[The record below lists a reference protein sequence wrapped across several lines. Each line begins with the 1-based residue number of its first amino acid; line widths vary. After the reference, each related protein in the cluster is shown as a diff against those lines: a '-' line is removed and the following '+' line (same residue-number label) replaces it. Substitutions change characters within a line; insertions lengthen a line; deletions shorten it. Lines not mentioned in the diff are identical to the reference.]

1 MSNKSRAIEKNTG
14 FRSKKNLN
22 HLEEPK
28 PRNYIRLLFAFL
40 VLFFYTLLL
49 WGNVPLISSLGTHY
63 FSILKNIINLNL
75 PHYQLWVVISGI
87 HFLLVP
93 MIIGRF
99 FLKFSFRKMGLGG
112 ISFSQFKVLLL
123 LYLFALPVLIWL
135 SAREDMYQYY
145 LPYIKEGLWTYVLWT
160 NLIMV
165 FEHVSLQGI
174 LVVFMEPDFFSGSSE
189 KLSVLEGNEGKSTKR
204 GLKWV
209 RDLQNWFSID
219 PYYYFVILLDSLL
232 FMLIHVGKPLS
243 EVLTAFPGGVFLAL
257 LAFKFKSFLP
267 CYLIHT
273 MTAGT
278 IIFLIMI
285 FN

>member
-1 MSNKSRAIEKNTG
+1 MLKKSMATEKCTG

-22 HLEEPK
+22 HLEDPK
-28 PRNYIRLLFAFL
+28 PRNYIRLLFAFFAL
-40 VLFFYTLLL
+40 SFYALLL
-49 WGNVPLISSLGTHY
+49 WGNVPLISSLGASY

-93 MIIGRF
+93 LIIGRF

-123 LYLFALPVLIWL
+123 LYLVSLPVLIWL

-145 LPYIKEGLWTYVLWT
+145 LPYIKEGLWNYVLWT

-174 LVVFMEPDFFSGSSE
+174 LVAFMEPDFFSGLSE
-189 KLSVLEGNEGKSTKR
+189 KLNGSESNEGKRTKR
-204 GLKWV
+204 RLKWV

-267 CYLIHT
+267 CYIIHT

>member
-1 MSNKSRAIEKNTG
+1 MSNKSRAIEKCTG

-40 VLFFYTLLL
+40 ALSFYTLIL
-49 WGNVPLISSLGTHY
+49 WGNVPLISSLGTPY

-93 MIIGRF
+93 LIIGRF

-112 ISFSQFKVLLL
+112 ISFSQLKVLLL
-123 LYLFALPVLIWL
+123 LYLVALPVLIWL

-145 LPYIKEGLWTYVLWT
+145 QPYIKEGLWTYGFWT

-165 FEHVSLQGI
+165 FEHASLQGI
-174 LVVFMEPDFFSGSSE
+174 LVAFMEPDFFSGSSE
-189 KLSVLEGNEGKSTKR
+189 KLSGFSSNEGKRTKG

-219 PYYYFVILLDSLL
+219 PYYYFVILLDGLL

-243 EVLTAFPGGVFLAL
+243 EVLTAFPGGMFLAL

>member
-1 MSNKSRAIEKNTG
+1 MSNKSSAIEKSTG

-28 PRNYIRLLFAFL
+28 PRNYIRLLIAFFAL
-40 VLFFYTLLL
+40 SFYTLLL
-49 WGNVPLISSLGTHY
+49 WGNVPLISSLGTPY
-63 FSILKNIINLNL
+63 FSFLKKIINLHL
-75 PHYQLWVVISGI
+75 PHYQSWVVISGI

-93 MIIGRF
+93 LIIGRF
-99 FLKFSFRKMGLGG
+99 FLKFSLREMGLRG
-112 ISFSQFKVLLL
+112 ISFSHFKVLLL
-123 LYLFALPVLIWL
+123 LYFVALPVLIWL

-145 LPYIKEGLWTYVLWT
+145 QPYIKEGLWTYLLWT

-174 LVVFMEPDFFSGSSE
+174 LVAFMEPAFFSGSSE
-189 KLSVLEGNEGKSTKR
+189 QISGSESNKGKKNKR
-204 GLKWV
+204 GLMWV
-209 RDLQNWFSID
+209 RDFQNWFRID
-219 PYYYFVILLDSLL
+219 PYYYFVILLDGLL
-232 FMLIHVGKPLS
+232 FMLIHVGKPIS

-278 IIFLIMI
+278 IIFLIII

>member
-1 MSNKSRAIEKNTG
+1 M
-14 FRSKKNLN
+14 
-22 HLEEPK
+22 
-28 PRNYIRLLFAFL
+28 
-40 VLFFYTLLL
+40 
-49 WGNVPLISSLGTHY
+49 
-63 FSILKNIINLNL
+63 
-75 PHYQLWVVISGI
+75 
-87 HFLLVP
+87 
-93 MIIGRF
+93 
-99 FLKFSFRKMGLGG
+99 
-112 ISFSQFKVLLL
+112 L
-123 LYLFALPVLIWL
+123 LYIVALPVIIWL

-174 LVVFMEPDFFSGSSE
+174 LVAFMEPDFFSGSSE
-189 KLSVLEGNEGKSTKR
+189 KLSVLEGSEGKSTKR
-204 GLKWV
+204 GLKCV

-219 PYYYFVILLDSLL
+219 PYYYFVILLDGIL
-232 FMLIHVGKPLS
+232 FMLIHVGKPIS

-278 IIFLIMI
+278 IIFLIII

>member
-1 MSNKSRAIEKNTG
+1 MSNKSRTIEKCTG

-28 PRNYIRLLFAFL
+28 PRNYIRLLFAFFAL
-40 VLFFYTLLL
+40 SFYTLLL
-49 WGNVPLISSLGTHY
+49 WGNVPLISPLGNPY

-93 MIIGRF
+93 LIIGRF

-112 ISFSQFKVLLL
+112 ISFSQLKVLLL
-123 LYLFALPVLIWL
+123 LYLVALPVLIWL

-145 LPYIKEGLWTYVLWT
+145 QPYIKEGLWTYGFWT

-174 LVVFMEPDFFSGSSE
+174 LVAFMEPDFFSGSSE
-189 KLSVLEGNEGKSTKR
+189 KLSGSTSNEGKRIKG

-219 PYYYFVILLDSLL
+219 PYYYFVILLDGLL

-243 EVLTAFPGGVFLAL
+243 EVLTAFPGGMFLAL

>member
-1 MSNKSRAIEKNTG
+1 MSNKSRIIKKSTG
-14 FRSKKNLN
+14 FRSKKNL
-22 HLEEPK
+22 HHFEEPR
-28 PRNYIRLLFAFL
+28 PRNYIRLLFAFFAL
-40 VLFFYTLLL
+40 SFYTLLL
-49 WGNVPLISSLGTHY
+49 WGNVPLISPLGNPY

-87 HFLLVP
+87 HFLIVP
-93 MIIGRF
+93 LIIGRF
-99 FLKFSFRKMGLGG
+99 FLKFSLREMGLRG

-123 LYLFALPVLIWL
+123 LYLVALPVLIWL
-135 SAREDMYQYY
+135 SAREDMAQYY
-145 LPYIKEGLWTYVLWT
+145 QPYIKEGLWTYVLWT
-160 NLIMV
+160 NLIMI

-174 LVVFMEPDFFSGSSE
+174 LVAFMEPDFHSVSSE
-189 KLSVLEGNEGKSTKR
+189 QLISSESNKVNKSKK

-209 RDLQNWFSID
+209 RDFKNWFRIE
-219 PYYYFVILLDSLL
+219 PYYYFVIFLDGLL

-243 EVLTAFPGGVFLAL
+243 EVLTAFPGGVFLGL

>member
-1 MSNKSRAIEKNTG
+1 MSNKSRAIEKCTG
-14 FRSKKNLN
+14 FRSKKNLKQRDE
-22 HLEEPK
+22 LK
-28 PRNYIRLLFAFL
+28 PRNYTRLLIVFL
-40 VLFFYTLLL
+40 ALSFYTLLL
-49 WGNVPLISSLGTHY
+49 WGNIPLFSSLGTTY
-63 FSILKNIINLNL
+63 FSILKNILNLNL

-87 HFLLVP
+87 HFLLIP

-112 ISFSQFKVLLL
+112 ISFSQLKVLLL
-123 LYLFALPVLIWL
+123 LYLVALPVLIWL
-135 SAREDMYQYY
+135 SAREDMYEYY
-145 LPYIKEGLWTYVLWT
+145 QPYFKEGLWTYGLWT

-165 FEHVSLQGI
+165 FEHVYLQGI
-174 LVVFMEPDFFSGSSE
+174 LVAFMEPDFFSGSSE
-189 KLSVLEGNEGKSTKR
+189 KLSGSASNEGKRTKG

-219 PYYYFVILLDSLL
+219 PYYYFVILLDGLL

-243 EVLTAFPGGVFLAL
+243 EVLTAFPGGMFLAL
-257 LAFKFKSFLP
+257 LAIKFKSFLP

-278 IIFLIMI
+278 IIFLIII

>member
-1 MSNKSRAIEKNTG
+1 MSNKSRIIKKSTG
-14 FRSKKNLN
+14 FRSKKNL
-22 HLEEPK
+22 HHFEEPR
-28 PRNYIRLLFAFL
+28 PRNYIRLLFAFFAL
-40 VLFFYTLLL
+40 SFYTLLL
-49 WGNVPLISSLGTHY
+49 WGNVPLISPLGNPY

-87 HFLLVP
+87 HFLIVP
-93 MIIGRF
+93 LIIGRF
-99 FLKFSFRKMGLGG
+99 FLKFSLREMGLRG

-123 LYLFALPVLIWL
+123 LYLAALPVIIWL
-135 SAREDMYQYY
+135 SAREDMYHYY
-145 LPYIKEGLWTYVLWT
+145 QPYIKEGL
-160 NLIMV
+160 
-165 FEHVSLQGI
+165 
-174 LVVFMEPDFFSGSSE
+174 
-189 KLSVLEGNEGKSTKR
+189 
-204 GLKWV
+204 KWV
-209 RDLQNWFSID
+209 RDFKNWFRIE
-219 PYYYFVILLDSLL
+219 PYYYFVIFLDGLL

-243 EVLTAFPGGVFLAL
+243 EVLTAFPGGVFLGL

>member
-1 MSNKSRAIEKNTG
+1 
-14 FRSKKNLN
+14 
-22 HLEEPK
+22 
-28 PRNYIRLLFAFL
+28 
-40 VLFFYTLLL
+40 
-49 WGNVPLISSLGTHY
+49 
-63 FSILKNIINLNL
+63 
-75 PHYQLWVVISGI
+75 
-87 HFLLVP
+87 
-93 MIIGRF
+93 
-99 FLKFSFRKMGLGG
+99 MGLRG

-123 LYLFALPVLIWL
+123 LYLVALPALIWL

-145 LPYIKEGLWTYVLWT
+145 QPYIKEGLWTYLLWT

-174 LVVFMEPDFFSGSSE
+174 LVAFMEPAFFSGSSE
-189 KLSVLEGNEGKSTKR
+189 QICGSESNKGKKNKR
-204 GLKWV
+204 GLMLV
-209 RDLQNWFSID
+209 RDFQNWFRID
-219 PYYYFVILLDSLL
+219 PYYYFVILLDGLL

-243 EVLTAFPGGVFLAL
+243 EVLTAFPGGVFLGL

>member
-1 MSNKSRAIEKNTG
+1 MSNKSRTIEKCTG

-28 PRNYIRLLFAFL
+28 PRNYIRLLIAFL
-40 VLFFYTLLL
+40 VLSFYTLLL
-49 WGNVPLISSLGTHY
+49 WGNVPLISSLGTPY

-93 MIIGRF
+93 LIIGRF

-123 LYLFALPVLIWL
+123 LYLVALPVLIWL

-174 LVVFMEPDFFSGSSE
+174 LVAFMEPDFFSGSSE
-189 KLSVLEGNEGKSTKR
+189 KLSGSESNEGKSTKR

-219 PYYYFVILLDSLL
+219 PY
-232 FMLIHVGKPLS
+232 
-243 EVLTAFPGGVFLAL
+243 
-257 LAFKFKSFLP
+257 
-267 CYLIHT
+267 
-273 MTAGT
+273 
-278 IIFLIMI
+278 
-285 FN
+285 

>member
-1 MSNKSRAIEKNTG
+1 M
-14 FRSKKNLN
+14 KKKLN

-40 VLFFYTLLL
+40 ALSFYTLLL
-49 WGNVPLISSLGTHY
+49 WGNVPLISSLGTTY
-63 FSILKNIINLNL
+63 FSILKNIINLNI
-75 PHYQLWVVISGI
+75 PHYQLWVFISGI

-93 MIIGRF
+93 LIIGRF

-189 KLSVLEGNEGKSTKR
+189 KLSGSENDEGKRTKR
-204 GLKWV
+204 GLEWL